1 MTVLQYLKLELDLL
15 VMAGVAAVCILLFL
29 IYLVFARTEV
39 RQYIPYTIFILTGL
53 QGNLRM
59 IPLQLQDYPL

>member
-29 IYLVFARTEV
+29 IYLVFTRTEV
-39 RQYIPYTIFILTGL
+39 RQYISYTIFILTGL
-53 QGNLRM
+53 QGNPRM
-59 IPLQLQDYPL
+59 ILLQLQDYPL